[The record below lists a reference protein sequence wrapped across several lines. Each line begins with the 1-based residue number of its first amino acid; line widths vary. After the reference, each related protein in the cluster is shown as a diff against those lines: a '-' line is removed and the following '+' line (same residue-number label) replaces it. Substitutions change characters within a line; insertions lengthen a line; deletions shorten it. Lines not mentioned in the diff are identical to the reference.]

1 MVNDE
6 SFYNIIKDT
15 DKEKNKQEN
24 IQENLIGEFQKFLN
38 D

>member
-6 SFYNIIKDT
+6 SFYNIIKET